1 MVKQGFINKNNLGI
15 MQGRLVDSPNKK
27 IQCFPGIKWKKEFKI
42 AKLNGFH
49 LIEWTVN
56 KYNLN
61 TNPLLQQK
69 KLKEIK
75 KEKKN
80 FNIRIDSLTCDYFME
95 TAFFLEKNN
104 SKKEEIINNLKKL
117 IKHSQLLNIKFF
129 IIPLVDKTS
138 IKTTN
143 HENQVIKLIKGF
155 LPLVKRNSYILFETD
170 YKPNKIRNFIKKF
183 NTTKVKINYDTGNS
197 ASLGFNFDEE
207 KNYYDLIKNVHIKDR
222 KLKGSTVR
230 LGLGN
235 ARLKKIINFFKKKK
249 YRGNFILQTA
259 RNKRNLHVQEI
270 NLNRDYILQL

>member
-27 IQCFPGIKWKKEFKI
+27 IQCFPGAKWKKEFKI

-104 SKKEEIINNLKKL
+104 SKKEKIINNLKKL

-170 YKPNKIRNFIKKF
+170 YKPNK
-183 NTTKVKINYDTGNS
+183 
-197 ASLGFNFDEE
+197 
-207 KNYYDLIKNVHIKDR
+207 
-222 KLKGSTVR
+222 
-230 LGLGN
+230 
-235 ARLKKIINFFKKKK
+235 
-249 YRGNFILQTA
+249 
-259 RNKRNLHVQEI
+259 
-270 NLNRDYILQL
+270 